1 MGQGHCLGLGPR
13 VGAGVWAGAMAG
25 VRAEAS
31 QLAGKTSWLTLQ
43 SSMTLSNRYIGLKMW
58 VASQSGVHPNLRS
71 ARNLDFGPSWRVL
84 FTELFGNRESGPIWF
99 AVQSG
104 MKRNLENWYSRD
116 LEAIWSIGIWEQSGK

>member
-13 VGAGVWAGAMAG
+13 NGAGVWAGAMAG

-71 ARNLDFGPSWRVL
+71 ARNLDFGPSWRML

-116 LEAIWSIGIWEQSGK
+116 LDAIWSIGIWEQSGK